1 MSGPILIVGQS
12 GQLAT
17 DLIAAANAHGL
28 DAVAAGRP
36 HLDLTKPD
44 APARMLDRIEPR
56 AVINAA
62 AYTDVDRAESEP
74 DLAHAINCDGPASL
88 AAACARA
95 GVPLIHVS
103 TDQVFDGRKEGGYVE
118 TDAPNPL
125 CVYGASKLAGERAV
139 FAALPDALI
148 VRVSWVFGPSG
159 TNFVTKVLDWAR
171 ARPALRIVADQRGR
185 PTFSPGLA
193 VALLDLARRMAASE
207 SGAPRGLLHL
217 AGDTVMTRAEQARI
231 ILAAS
236 QMRGGPFAAVEPV
249 PTVAF
254 PTPATRPLNAE
265 LDCSLAR
272 ERYGLALGPF
282 GPDLDATLNV
292 LLGPRP
298 QEGNPS

>member
-1 MSGPILIVGQS
+1 MTGPVLIVGQS

-17 DLIAAANAHGL
+17 DLLVAANTRGI

-44 APARMLDRIEPR
+44 AVARMLERIEPG

-74 DLAHAINCDGPASL
+74 DLAYALNRDGPARL
-88 AAACARA
+88 AAACARD
-95 GVPLIHVS
+95 GVPLVHVS
-103 TDQVFDGRKEGGYVE
+103 TDQVFDGKKAGGYVE

-139 FAALPDALI
+139 VDAMPEALV

-159 TNFVTKVLDWAR
+159 VNFVTKVLDWAR

-185 PTFSPGLA
+185 PTWSPGLA
-193 VALLDLARRMAASE
+193 VALLGLAERMALGADD
-207 SGAPRGLLHL
+207 APRGLLHL
-217 AGDTVMTRAEQARI
+217 AGGSVMSRAEQALA

-236 QMRGGPFAAVEPV
+236 KLRGGPFAEVEPV
-249 PTVAF
+249 PTAAF

-265 LDCSLAR
+265 LDCSLSR
-272 ERYGLALGPF
+272 ERHGLALGPF
-282 GPDLDATLNV
+282 GPDLESTLDA
-292 LLGPRP
+292 LLGPRQ

>member
-17 DLIAAANAHGL
+17 DLIVAANAYGL

-44 APARMLDRIEPR
+44 AAARMLDRIEPR

-74 DLAHAINCDGPASL
+74 DLAHAVNRDGPASL
-88 AAACARA
+88 AAVCARG

-103 TDQVFDGRKEGGYVE
+103 TDQVFDGTRAGGYVE

-139 FAALPDALI
+139 FDAMPEALV

-193 VALLDLARRMAASE
+193 VALLDLAERKVS
-207 SGAPRGLLHL
+207 SGADAPRGLLHL
-217 AGDTVMTRAEQARI
+217 AGGTVMSRAEQATI

-236 QMRGGPFAAVEPV
+236 KTRGGPFAEVEPV
-249 PTVAF
+249 PTSAF

-265 LDCSLAR
+265 LDCTLAR
-272 ERYGLALGPF
+272 MRHGFALGPF
-282 GPDLDATLNV
+282 GPDLESTLDA

-298 QEGNPS
+298 QQGNPS